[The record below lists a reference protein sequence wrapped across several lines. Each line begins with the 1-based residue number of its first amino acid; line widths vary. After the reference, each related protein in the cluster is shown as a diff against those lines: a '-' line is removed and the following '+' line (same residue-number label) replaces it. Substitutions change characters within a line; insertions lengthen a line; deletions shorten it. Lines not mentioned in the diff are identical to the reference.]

1 MDDKWRSSDSDQWT
15 VEEIAALKERS
26 VDRPV
31 TVLNRIE
38 PRRFAPTTTL
48 RWYQAQMTPEN
59 QKVLQQL
66 WVDVMAGAKE
76 WREIETVDES

>member
-1 MDDKWRSSDSDQWT
+1 MDDKWRSSGSDQWT

-31 TVLNRIE
+31 IVLNRIE

-48 RWYQAQMTPEN
+48 RWYQAPMTPEN

-66 WVDVMAGAKE
+66 WIDVMSGARE
-76 WREIETVDES
+76 WREIETGDES